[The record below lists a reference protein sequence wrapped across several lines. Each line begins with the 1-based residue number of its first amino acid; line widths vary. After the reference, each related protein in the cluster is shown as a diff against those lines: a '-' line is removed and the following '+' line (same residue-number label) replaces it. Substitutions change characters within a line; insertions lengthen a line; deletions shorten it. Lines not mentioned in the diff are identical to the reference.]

1 MGWGYWF
8 CKMKVLCWFNYADYG
23 ELRFRDSALITG
35 GKVEKE
41 GAGKSW
47 APGEGGNWIRPCHSG
62 PNAATAPKKSP
73 RPWPWL
79 DRVSGLTSD
88 QYHCC
93 PDPSRQS
100 PIQAAPVHLQEKT
113 RQTLMQIQRV
123 GSHLPVFPQTI
134 PGHGRK
140 ILPPSAGSGLQAN
153 CRDRLPSDTRSIWSW
168 NVPSPNN

>member
-1 MGWGYWF
+1 MGLL
-8 CKMKVLCWFNYADYG
+8 VLQNESTVLVQLCWLWGAPFPRQRPNYWWQG
-23 ELRFRDSALITG
+23 
-35 GKVEKE
+35 
-41 GAGKSW
+41 
-47 APGEGGNWIRPCHSG
+47 GEGGCWEELGTRRGRKLDPTLPFWAQRSHS
-62 PNAATAPKKSP
+62 PKKSP
-73 RPWPWL
+73 GPWPWL
-79 DRVSGLTSD
+79 DRASGLTSD

-100 PIQAAPVHLQEKT
+100 PIQAAPAHLQEKT

-153 CRDRLPSDTRSIWSW
+153 CRDQLPSDTRSIWSW